1 MDNLKDLKNKRRN
14 ALGRGLSA
22 LLDDSNAEEIVKS
35 PELASGAG
43 PLAEISITDIETN
56 PYQPRTHF
64 DLVAL
69 EELAASIKIQGI
81 IQPITVRS
89 MGGGKFQLISGER
102 RLQASKMAGLKE
114 VPAYIRTANDEQML
128 EMALIENIQRQDL
141 NPIEIALA
149 YQRLVEELALKHEEL
164 GDKVGKNRATVN
176 NYMRLLKL
184 PPELQVGLRDG
195 KISMG
200 HARALI
206 TLTDPEKQI
215 AIYRQIEEEGLS
227 VRKVEELARGLG
239 QVKQGPKAKTSD
251 EPRKNIHIA
260 RLEKDLEDRF
270 GNRVFIQQ
278 KNSGKGEIKIT
289 FDSTEDL
296 NRILEI
302 MNQA

>member
-1 MDNLKDLKNKRRN
+1 MSKDLKDKRRN

-22 LLDDSNAEEIVKS
+22 LLDDSSAEEIANS
-35 PELASGAG
+35 PEYASPAG
-43 PLAEISITDIETN
+43 PLAEIPIANIETN

-102 RLQASKMAGLKE
+102 RLQASKMAGLIGI
-114 VPAYIRTANDEQML
+114 PAYVRTANDEQML

-141 NPIEIALA
+141 NPIEIGLA
-149 YQRLVEELALKHEEL
+149 YQRLVEELKLKHEEL

-206 TLTDPEKQI
+206 TISDSDKQL
-215 AIYRQIEEEGLS
+215 AIFRQIEEEGLS
-227 VRKVEELARGLG
+227 VRSVEELARGIS
-239 QVKQGPKAKTSD
+239 QVKSGGGKAN
-251 EPRKNIHIA
+251 EPAARKNIHLA
-260 RLEKDLEDRF
+260 RVEKDLEEKF
-270 GNRVFIQQ
+270 GNRILINQ
-278 KNSGKGEIKIT
+278 KTSGKGEIKIT

-302 MNQA
+302 MNLG